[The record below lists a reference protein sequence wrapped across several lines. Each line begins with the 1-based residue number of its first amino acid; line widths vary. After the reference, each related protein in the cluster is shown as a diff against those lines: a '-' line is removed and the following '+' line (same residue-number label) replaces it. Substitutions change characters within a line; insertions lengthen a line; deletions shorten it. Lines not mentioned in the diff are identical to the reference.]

1 MLVIKPTISLLLAA
15 AATTTVSA
23 GPLFKA
29 SPLTISLDHHRN
41 NSSPQAAAAAA
52 VSPSQEQQKVIETL
66 TAKDGRLVTITYTP
80 AETTPTSTLARASA
94 LSSPPWSS
102 VPYASAGPRETSL
115 SRPPSAAAMVVGLR
129 VDTADS
135 GETDDGATFAT
146 ASSSSSSDDSSSS
159 DFSSDKESAAETST
173 TTAKAATTT
182 PAPPKHNPAVA
193 SALAQQGYSQETYYE
208 CKTYAATSTHC
219 GWHVP
224 VVYVG
229 DGGARAGGSG
239 GERAGRMAVGAAAAC
254 GLVVNYV
261 LG

>member
-1 MLVIKPTISLLLAA
+1 
-15 AATTTVSA
+15 
-23 GPLFKA
+23 
-29 SPLTISLDHHRN
+29 
-41 NSSPQAAAAAA
+41 
-52 VSPSQEQQKVIETL
+52 
-66 TAKDGRLVTITYTP
+66 
-80 AETTPTSTLARASA
+80 
-94 LSSPPWSS
+94 
-102 VPYASAGPRETSL
+102 
-115 SRPPSAAAMVVGLR
+115 MVVGLR

-135 GETDDGATFAT
+135 GETDDDGATFAT

-159 DFSSDKESAAETST
+159 DSSSDKESAAETST
-173 TTAKAATTT
+173 TIAKAATTT

-208 CKTYAATSTHC
+208 CKTYAAATSTHC

-239 GERAGRMAVGAAAAC
+239 ERAGRMAVGAAAAC

>member
-1 MLVIKPTISLLLAA
+1 MLVIKPTISLLLA

-29 SPLTISLDHHRN
+29 SPLTISLDHHHN

-52 VSPSQEQQKVIETL
+52 AVSSLPPQKQQQKVIETL

-80 AETTPTSTLARASA
+80 AETTPTSTLVRASS
-94 LSSPPWSS
+94 SSPWPS
-102 VPYASAGPRETSL
+102 VQHASAGPRETSL
-115 SRPPSAAAMVVGLR
+115 SQSPSAAAMVVGLR

-135 GETDDGATFAT
+135 GDDDDGATFAT
-146 ASSSSSSDDSSSS
+146 ASSSSDESSSSDSSSS
-159 DFSSDKESAAETST
+159 EESAAAAKT
-173 TTAKAATTT
+173 TTTAAKAATTT

-224 VVYVG
+224 VIYVG
-229 DGGARAGGSG
+229 DGGARAGGS